1 MRGAV
6 SALPPSQ
13 QPALMSRRPG
23 ERGKRRLPPAASP
36 SSRDRKAA
44 LFPTQLH
51 DVEEAAGLGRKHIQA
66 GGWSG
71 CQSRPA
77 LGAERRGAAR
87 RRRPLGRLTRPGSR
101 GAAGP
106 LGGGARPAGLCGRR
120 LRPPLGPSAS
130 AAQPRPAAPRPP
142 RRGGA
147 RSAGRHGT
155 ARHSTARPSPR
166 RGNALPPRLASLRE
180 PPPPPPQR
188 RRRAA
193 PGPASSLSSAR
204 RAGNASAPR
213 GSPVRGG
220 WAGLRSASFPCPPS
234 LRHRRSAAPPPARR
248 PQRPPSLAPDT
259 KGTRSHRR
267 PAPPRLAEPPRAP
280 PAPHRG
286 GGAAGEPKRG
296 PRRARRAPPCCG
308 GCSAP
313 RSAEPGRGRR
323 QMAALRERPRP
334 PANLPRAPAQ
344 PRRFCPFTPPKSC
357 PARTASGTCLAPFR
371 AQQGLWSRHTDNAS
385 RPGRWRA
392 VTFATLHRRGN
403 DSGRQLMGELQLECG
418 VWRSGPARLLQ
429 TGFTGYR
436 GEKVPKHILRTDGAC
451 LCRGRV

>member
-71 CQSRPA
+71 CQSWPA
-77 LGAERRGAAR
+77 LVAERRGAAR

-106 LGGGARPAGLCGRR
+106 LGGGARPAGLCGRQ

-155 ARHSTARPSPR
+155 ARH
-166 RGNALPPRLASLRE
+166 GQALPAPGERAASSPRLAPGASSSSSSAAAAGSPRPGLLPQLCPPGGERLSPAGLAGEGRLGWAPLRLLPVPAE
-180 PPPPPPQR
+180 PPPPP
-188 RRRAA
+188 
-193 PGPASSLSSAR
+193 L
-204 RAGNASAPR
+204 
-213 GSPVRGG
+213 
-220 WAGLRSASFPCPPS
+220 
-234 LRHRRSAAPPPARR
+234 RRSPSRPPAPTAALPRARHKGDSLPPP
-248 PQRPPSLAPDT
+248 P
-259 KGTRSHRR
+259 R

-344 PRRFCPFTPPKSC
+344 LRRFCPFTPPKSC
-357 PARTASGTCLAPFR
+357 PTRTASGTCLAPFR

-436 GEKVPKHILRTDGAC
+436 GEKVPKNILRTDGAC

>member
-77 LGAERRGAAR
+77 LVAERRGAAR

-106 LGGGARPAGLCGRR
+106 LGGGARPAGLCGRQ

-155 ARHSTARPSPR
+155 ARH
-166 RGNALPPRLASLRE
+166 GQALP
-180 PPPPPPQR
+180 
-188 RRRAA
+188 A
-193 PGPASSLSSAR
+193 PGERAASSLS
-204 RAGNASAPR
+204 
-213 GSPVRGG
+213 
-220 WAGLRSASFPCPPS
+220 LI
-234 LRHRRSAAPPPARR
+234 
-248 PQRPPSLAPDT
+248 
-259 KGTRSHRR
+259 
-267 PAPPRLAEPPRAP
+267 
-280 PAPHRG
+280 
-286 GGAAGEPKRG
+286 
-296 PRRARRAPPCCG
+296 
-308 GCSAP
+308 
-313 RSAEPGRGRR
+313 
-323 QMAALRERPRP
+323 
-334 PANLPRAPAQ
+334 
-344 PRRFCPFTPPKSC
+344 
-357 PARTASGTCLAPFR
+357 
-371 AQQGLWSRHTDNAS
+371 
-385 RPGRWRA
+385 
-392 VTFATLHRRGN
+392 
-403 DSGRQLMGELQLECG
+403 
-418 VWRSGPARLLQ
+418 
-429 TGFTGYR
+429 
-436 GEKVPKHILRTDGAC
+436 HI
-451 LCRGRV
+451 